1 MSDYD
6 QIIALYDRYKAERLR
21 DYRKADEYLMAAN
34 ELMATADLTEEEE
47 QDIINARS

>member
-1 MSDYD
+1 MTDYE
-6 QIIALYDRYKAERLR
+6 QIIALYDRYKEARLR

-34 ELMATADLTEEEE
+34 ELLATADLTEEEQ